1 MERKMQ
7 ARKYVQMSDD
17 CTLELE
23 KVHKIACCDCGLVHV
38 WEFKGIGKRTLIFRV
53 RRDKRATG
61 QMRKNNKYETRPQKF
76 EIDFLVSLQKHYFDI
91 DCKNW
96 ESVGNKMVN
105 DRIAQ
110 LRAV

>member
-1 MERKMQ
+1 MQ

-23 KVHKIACCDCGLVHV
+23 KV
-38 WEFKGIGKRTLIFRV
+38 
-53 RRDKRATG
+53 
-61 QMRKNNKYETRPQKF
+61 Q
-76 EIDFLVSLQKHYFDI
+76 IDFLVSLQKHYFDI

-96 ESVGNKMVN
+96 ESVGNKMVS